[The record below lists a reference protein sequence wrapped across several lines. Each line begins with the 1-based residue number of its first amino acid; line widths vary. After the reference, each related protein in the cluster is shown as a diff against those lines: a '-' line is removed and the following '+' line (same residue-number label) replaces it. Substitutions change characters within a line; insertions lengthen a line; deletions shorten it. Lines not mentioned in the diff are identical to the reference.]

1 MRLIK
6 SFFHAAR
13 GVRHVWRSQLNFRV
27 QVIAAILV
35 VIAMFIFPVQPW
47 QKVTLLLLIMTVLI
61 LEIVN
66 TASELLVD
74 LFEPRLNH
82 YVRDI
87 KDLMAAAVFLASL
100 VAVAVAVIIFLP
112 IFSSKLSV

>member
-1 MRLIK
+1 MRLVK
-6 SFFHAAR
+6 SFLHASR
-13 GVRHVWRSQLNFRV
+13 GVRHVWKTQLNFRV
-27 QVIAAILV
+27 QVVAAALV
-35 VIAMFIFPVQPW
+35 VAAMFVFDVQPW

-66 TASELLVD
+66 TVSEHLVD

-87 KDLMAAAVFLASL
+87 KDLMAAAVFLASFVAIAIAL
-100 VAVAVAVIIFLP
+100 VIFGP
-112 IFSSKLSV
+112 FVV

>member
-6 SFFHAAR
+6 SFLHAAR
-13 GVRHVWRSQLNFRV
+13 GVRHVWRTQLNFRV
-27 QVIAAILV
+27 QVIAAAFV
-35 VIAMFIFPVQPW
+35 VAAAFIFNVQPW

-66 TASELLVD
+66 TASEHLVD
-74 LFEPRLNH
+74 LFEPRLNP

-87 KDLMAAAVFLASL
+87 KDLMAAAVLLASL
-100 VAVAVAVIIFLP
+100 VSVSVALIIFWPL
-112 IFSSKLSV
+112 I

>member
-6 SFFHAAR
+6 SFYHAAR
-13 GVRHVWRSQLNFRV
+13 GVRHVWKSQLNFRV
-27 QVIAAILV
+27 QVIAAVLV
-35 VIAMFIFPVQPW
+35 VNAMFVFRVQPW

-66 TASELLVD
+66 TASEHLVD

-87 KDLMAAAVFLASL
+87 KDLMAAAVLLASL
-100 VAVAVAVIIFLP
+100 VAIAVALVIFWP
-112 IFSSKLSV
+112 FVV